1 MYAEREASFFFGKST
16 VVKLIDDVI
25 SSRSVEAACM
35 LVVEPHT
42 ANLNSVGL
50 QKSSL
55 RQLNR
60 KRIVIQAESQ
70 VKDYSC
76 SLGATTCVNTQ
87 RRFLKLN
94 LAHTPT

>member
-16 VVKLIDDVI
+16 VVELIDDVI

-42 ANLNSVGL
+42 ANLISVGL

-76 SLGATTCVNTQ
+76 SLGPQPA
-87 RRFLKLN
+87 
-94 LAHTPT
+94 